1 MISFRHERA
10 LSHERDGVQMVDP
23 TGRRGTDDMAD
34 TRRDFGIGMICNFGI
49 PVLTICALILFKI
62 IFTVLITLPSFS
74 WMLFLKFCLPFP
86 KRGP

>member
-1 MISFRHERA
+1 MA
-10 LSHERDGVQMVDP
+10 LRTAGLR
-23 TGRRGTDDMAD
+23 TT
-34 TRRDFGIGMICNFGI
+34 IGI

-62 IFTVLITLPSFS
+62 IFTILITLPSFS